1 MRVNAF
7 EPVTVPTGAWRR
19 EQTQALLRSRDI
31 AGLLRFVQQ
40 HTGASQSRLAAA
52 IGMVQGRVS
61 EIMRGSRMVT
71 TLDVFERIA
80 DGIAMPD
87 DARILLGLAPKNPA
101 GLDHLGPSGRAEVIA
116 AYPSQS
122 AAKADM
128 KAAAKDVREID
139 ILAVRGLGIIG
150 LNDSLLRAS
159 VTANRPAVQV
169 LLLDPDGEAAVRRAV
184 EIGESVE
191 SFTSGLR
198 LAIAR
203 LRELTEQTGGAVQ
216 GYLYD
221 LLPTWRVIRLDNTMF
236 VSAFGSEHEGH
247 TSPMYRITETR
258 SGALYRGYRRFIEE
272 LRLTAKHVL

>member
-1 MRVNAF
+1 
-7 EPVTVPTGAWRR
+7 
-19 EQTQALLRSRDI
+19 
-31 AGLLRFVQQ
+31 
-40 HTGASQSRLAAA
+40 
-52 IGMVQGRVS
+52 
-61 EIMRGSRMVT
+61 MVT
-71 TLDVFERIA
+71 TLEVFERIA
-80 DGIAMPD
+80 DGIVMPD

-122 AAKADM
+122 VAQADM
-128 KAAAKDVREID
+128 RAAAKDVREID

-159 VTANRPAVQV
+159 VTAKRPAVQV
-169 LLLDPDGEAAVRRAV
+169 LLLDPDSAAAVRRAV

-203 LRELTEQTGGAVQ
+203 LRELAEQTEGVVQ

-221 LLPTWRVIRLDNTMF
+221 LLPTWRVIRLDTTM
-236 VSAFGSEHEGH
+236 
-247 TSPMYRITETR
+247 RI
-258 SGALYRGYRRFIEE
+258 
-272 LRLTAKHVL
+272 